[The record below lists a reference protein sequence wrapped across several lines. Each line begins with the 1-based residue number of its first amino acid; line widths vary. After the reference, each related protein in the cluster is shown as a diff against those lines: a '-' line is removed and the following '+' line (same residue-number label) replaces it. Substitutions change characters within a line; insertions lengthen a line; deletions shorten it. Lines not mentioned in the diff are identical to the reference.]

1 MKGFRARVNVKSRCF
16 VPIWIGILLA
26 FFICSPKT
34 ARAQDSL
41 QYANVDGTLRS
52 YLIHL
57 PIDYEATH
65 KYPLVI
71 VLHGNDQTAEDMARL
86 SRFDFAA
93 DRYGF
98 IAFFPNSDDV
108 HWDVGE
114 AAAPAKH
121 PDRRGG
127 GLGELGLHMPFPL
140 PGAESAPKSD
150 SQHKDELG
158 DVKFFNQMLDKLEAT
173 YSVDPDRIFATGYS
187 DGGIMDFRLGCS
199 MSGRIAAI
207 APIAAAMPK
216 EMSLGCKISRSVPLL
231 MINGTSDPIVRY
243 VGGQLKEDGLT
254 TLPVK
259 ATAEKWAELDRCTP
273 KPAETELP
281 SHNKNGMKTIL
292 NTYSDCRDGVQV
304 SLYTIEGAG
313 NTWPSGYEILPEK
326 EVGKT
331 STDLD
336 ADDIIWKFFSTHP
349 MRPLSS
355 SGN

>member
-1 MKGFRARVNVKSRCF
+1 MNGFCARVDVELRLF
-16 VPIWIGILLA
+16 VPIWIGILFA
-26 FFICSPKT
+26 FFICSPQT

-41 QYANVDGTLRS
+41 QYANVDGNLRS

-57 PIDYEATH
+57 PIDYESTR

-71 VLHGNDQTAEDMARL
+71 VLHGNDETAEDMARL
-86 SRFDFAA
+86 SRLDFAA

-108 HWDVGE
+108 HWDTGG
-114 AAAPAKH
+114 APAPEKQ
-121 PDRRGG
+121 PARRKSGA
-127 GLGELGLHMPFPL
+127 EDLGLHLPFSL
-140 PGAESAPKSD
+140 PGAETEQKSE

-158 DVKFFNQMLDKLEAT
+158 DVKFFNQMLDKLETT

-207 APIAAAMPK
+207 APIAASMPK
-216 EMSLGCKISRSVPLL
+216 EMSLDCKISRSVPLL
-231 MINGTSDPIVRY
+231 MINGTSDPIIRY
-243 VGGQLKEDGLT
+243 RGGQQKEDGMM

-259 ATAEKWAELDRCTP
+259 TAAEKWAELDRCTQ
-273 KPAETELP
+273 KPTETTLP
-281 SHNKNGMKTIL
+281 PHSKNGMKTTL
-292 NTYSDCRDGVQV
+292 DTYSDCRDRAQV
-304 SLYTIEGAG
+304 SLYTVEGAG
-313 NTWPSGYEILPEK
+313 NTWPSGYKISPDK
-326 EVGKT
+326 DVGKT

-336 ADDIIWKFFSTHP
+336 ADEIIWKFFSTHP